1 VKGKAAITLLVVAAI
16 AGPGAADAAA
26 QATNVTVGGSG
37 NVFTLS
43 TVTIQAGQSVVWT
56 NAGGN
61 HNVHFN
67 GEAALNAPATNA
79 WSVSRAFP
87 TAGTFTYVCDIHAPG
102 MAGTVNVVAASAPTP
117 AQTPAPTAPAPTPIT
132 PAAPV
137 ADRVAPKAT
146 RVLASGTLTRATVK
160 LRLDEAATVTA
171 RLTRSGQATTLK
183 RVTRKLTAGS
193 RQITLSRTLSNGK
206 RYRIALRIVDA
217 AGNVATRAVTFT
229 ARR

>member
-26 QATNVTVGGSG
+26 QAAATVNAAGGNTWSPNNPTVTVGGTVTFG
-37 NVFTLS
+37 NATGVVHNVF
-43 TVTIQAGQSVVWT
+43 VNGARV
-56 NAGGN
+56 GGPD
-61 HNVHFN
+61 
-67 GEAALNAPATNA
+67 AASFSYVYTAPAT
-79 WSVSRAFP
+79 P
-87 TAGTFTYVCDIHAPG
+87 GDIHAPG
-102 MAGTVNVVAASAPTP
+102 MAGTINVVAASAPAP
-117 AQTPAPTAPAPTPIT
+117 APTPAPTAPAPTPIT

-137 ADRVAPKAT
+137 TDRVAPRAT

-171 RLTRSGQATTLK
+171 RLTRSGQTTTLK

-217 AGNVATRAVTFT
+217 AGNVATRTISFT
-229 ARR
+229 AHR

>member
-26 QATNVTVGGSG
+26 QAAATVNAAGGNTWSPNNPTVTVGGTVTFG
-37 NVFTLS
+37 NATGVVHNVFVNGTR
-43 TVTIQAGQSVVWT
+43 V
-56 NAGGN
+56 GGPD
-61 HNVHFN
+61 
-67 GEAALNAPATNA
+67 AASFSYVYTAPATPGAIPFNC
-79 WSVSRAFP
+79 
-87 TAGTFTYVCDIHAPG
+87 TIHAG
-102 MAGTVNVVAASAPTP
+102 MTGTINVVAASAPAP
-117 AQTPAPTAPAPTPIT
+117 AATPAPTAPAPTPIT

-137 ADRVAPKAT
+137 TDRVAPKAT

-171 RLTRSGQATTLK
+171 RLTRSGQTTTLK
-183 RVTRKLTAGS
+183 RVTRKLAAGN

-217 AGNVATRAVTFT
+217 AGNVATRTVSFT

>member
-26 QATNVTVGGSG
+26 QAASVTVGGGG

-67 GEAALNAPATNA
+67 GEAALNAPATDA

-102 MAGTVNVVAASAPTP
+102 MAGTVNVLAAAAPTP
-117 AQTPAPTAPAPTPIT
+117 APTPTAPAPTPIT

-137 ADRVAPKAT
+137 TDRVAPKTT

-171 RLTRSGQATTLK
+171 RLTRSGQTTILK

-217 AGNVATRAVTFT
+217 AGNVATRTVSFT